1 MISCPLVKIHGA
13 LPILGFSCHFE
24 TCCLE
29 NSTTFREQTIKK
41 SSEHIKAEVPHVRP
55 SYLLHT
61 AGASLYPGHLHLL
74 LHRLAGLAAL
84 CQQLVVLTSRQE
96 RLIWFR
102 KPSRQQAVSYKNQ
115 KEISD
120 WYHGPYWPYSLQ
132 TGQQWFLSIM
142 QGEKY
147 IIARFPNPDQFC
159 SRLGHSFRLFLW
171 GGVEIERFFADDY
184 CWNHFY

>member
-1 MISCPLVKIHGA
+1 MISCPLVKMHGA

-29 NSTTFREQTIKK
+29 NSTTFRKQAIKQ

-84 CQQLVVLTSRQE
+84 CQQLVVLTSRQDP
-96 RLIWFR
+96 LIQKTLSTR
-102 KPSRQQAVSYKNQ
+102 RGTYKNQ
-115 KEISD
+115 KDVSD
-120 WYHGPYWPYSLQ
+120 WYHGSHWPYSLQ
-132 TGQQWFLSIM
+132 TGQQWLLFMIH
-142 QGEKY
+142 GEKHV
-147 IIARFPNPDQFC
+147 IASLPNPDQFC
-159 SRLGHSFRLFLW
+159 SCLGSFIEAFYIGR
-171 GGVEIERFFADDY
+171 GGVES
-184 CWNHFY
+184 

>member
-1 MISCPLVKIHGA
+1 M
-13 LPILGFSCHFE
+13 
-24 TCCLE
+24 
-29 NSTTFREQTIKK
+29 
-41 SSEHIKAEVPHVRP
+41 KAEVPHVRP

-142 QGEKY
+142 QGVKH
-147 IIARFPNPDQFC
+147 IIFQIQINSAAATVSHSGFFC
-159 SRLGHSFRLFLW
+159 GAGRDFLPMIL
-171 GGVEIERFFADDY
+171 VEITFIRALRLDCMRQPFLVKKQWWKNASRRNTGRGEQPTR
-184 CWNHFY
+184 WL